1 MLSLEELFCSSVK
14 RNMNNKLM
22 PLIDKLL
29 IRKRSIIETITLP
42 IEKHL

>member
-1 MLSLEELFCSSVK
+1 
-14 RNMNNKLM
+14 M

-42 IEKHL
+42 IEKHLSHWAF